1 MAKRHKRVPPANR
14 MQSYTKLG
22 YKAKAGQFFFCHG
35 AATTAHGAAGQRGL
49 PAIVGTAP
57 VHPIPSGIGRKSAEV
72 ASMFIAWCDFSIS
85 RLALWVANPELDN
98 SRPKPKLKMMAGR
111 KGIIKKRPAVA
122 ARRMGII
129 GKGGGRGA
137 YLRARVWVMPCSRW
151 QMRTSMPNLSCRCS
165 ARCWAL

>member
-22 YKAKAGQFFFCHG
+22 YKAKAGQFFFCH
-35 AATTAHGAAGQRGL
+35 AVATTTHGAAGQRGL
-49 PAIVGTAP
+49 PTIVSTAP

-72 ASMFIAWCDFSIS
+72 ASMYIAWCDFSIS
-85 RLALWVANPELDN
+85 RLALWVANPDRDN
-98 SRPKPKLKMMAGR
+98 SRPEPKLKMMAGR
-111 KGIIKKRPAVA
+111 KGIIKKRPAVT
-122 ARRMGII
+122 ARLKGII
-129 GKGGGRGA
+129 GKGGVRDA

>member
-22 YKAKAGQFFFCHG
+22 DKAKAGQFFFCHG
-35 AATTAHGAAGQRGL
+35 TATTAHGAAVQRGL

-57 VHPIPSGIGRKSAEV
+57 VYPIPSGIGRKSAEV
-72 ASMFIAWCDFSIS
+72 AFMYIAWCYFNIS

-98 SRPKPKLKMMAGR
+98 SRPELKLKMMAGR

-129 GKGGGRGA
+129 GNGGGRGA
-137 YLRARVWVMPCSRW
+137 YLRARVWVMPCSR
-151 QMRTSMPNLSCRCS
+151 
-165 ARCWAL
+165 

>member
-14 MQSYTKLG
+14 MQRYTKLG
-22 YKAKAGQFFFCHG
+22 YKAKAGQFFFCH
-35 AATTAHGAAGQRGL
+35 AVATTTHGAAGQRGL
-49 PAIVGTAP
+49 RAIVGTAP
-57 VHPIPSGIGRKSAEV
+57 VWPIPSGIGRKSAEV
-72 ASMFIAWCDFSIS
+72 AFMYIAWCDFSIS
-85 RLALWVANPELDN
+85 RLALWVANPEMDN
-98 SRPKPKLKMMAGR
+98 SRPELKLKMMAGR

-129 GKGGGRGA
+129 GKGGGRVA
-137 YLRARVWVMPCSRW
+137 YLRTRVWVMPCSRW

>member
-1 MAKRHKRVPPANR
+1 MAKRHKHVPPANR

-22 YKAKAGQFFFCHG
+22 YKAKAGQFFFCH
-35 AATTAHGAAGQRGL
+35 AVATTTHGAAGQRGL

-57 VHPIPSGIGRKSAEV
+57 VYPIPSGIGRKSAEV
-72 ASMFIAWCDFSIS
+72 TSMNIAWCDFSIS
-85 RLALWVANPELDN
+85 RLALKVANPERDN
-98 SRPKPKLKMMAGR
+98 SRPKLKLKMMAGR
-111 KGIIKKRPAVA
+111 KGILKKRPAVA
-122 ARRMGII
+122 ARLKGII
-129 GKGGGRGA
+129 GKGGGRDA

>member
-22 YKAKAGQFFFCHG
+22 YKAKAGQFFFCHAV
-35 AATTAHGAAGQRGL
+35 AATTHGAAGQRGL

-57 VHPIPSGIGRKSAEV
+57 GYPIPSGIGRKSAEV
-72 ASMFIAWCDFSIS
+72 ASMHIAWCDFSIS
-85 RLALWVANPELDN
+85 RLALKVANPELDN
-98 SRPKPKLKMMAGR
+98 SRPELKLKMMAER
-111 KGIIKKRPAVA
+111 KGILKKRPAVA

-137 YLRARVWVMPCSRW
+137 YLRARV
-151 QMRTSMPNLSCRCS
+151 
-165 ARCWAL
+165 

>member
-1 MAKRHKRVPPANR
+1 MAKRHKRVPSANR

-35 AATTAHGAAGQRGL
+35 VAATTHGAAGQRGL

-57 VHPIPSGIGRKSAEV
+57 VWPIPSGIGRKSAEV
-72 ASMFIAWCDFSIS
+72 ASMYIARCDFSIS
-85 RLALWVANPELDN
+85 RHALWVAYPELDN
-98 SRPKPKLKMMAGR
+98 SRPKLKLKMMAGR

-122 ARRMGII
+122 ARLKGII
-129 GKGGGRGA
+129 GKGGWRGA

>member
-22 YKAKAGQFFFCHG
+22 YKAKAGQFFFCH
-35 AATTAHGAAGQRGL
+35 AVTTTAHAAAGQRGL
-49 PAIVGTAP
+49 PAIAGTAP
-57 VHPIPSGIGRKSAEV
+57 VHPIPPGIGRKSAEV
-72 ASMFIAWCDFSIS
+72 ASMHIAWCDFSIS
-85 RLALWVANPELDN
+85 RLALGVANPERNN
-98 SRPKPKLKMMAGR
+98 SHPELKLKMMAR
-111 KGIIKKRPAVA
+111 KKDIIKKRPAVA
-122 ARRMGII
+122 ARLKGII